1 MSDETGFRLNPAA
14 RPLKPRV
21 LRAGDLVALASP
33 SGPMAMDKI
42 EPMVALLESWG
53 LRVTVAPHAGS
64 RWGYLGGTDAER
76 AQDMND
82 LFRDPEV
89 RAIFATRG
97 GYGVT
102 RILPYLDLDA
112 ARRDPKAVIG
122 FSDITALH
130 LALARIGVVSFHG
143 PVADVAGKRKSD
155 YSLGWL
161 QRALMVPEPLGT
173 VGNPPVP
180 DGPRL
185 YTLRSGRASGPLVG
199 GNLSLITATMG
210 TPFEIETAGSI
221 LLIEDVAEAPYRVD
235 RMLTQLL
242 LAGKLQQVRGIVF
255 GEPVELEDPE
265 ADLPTLSIDEVLAD
279 RLGPLGIPVL
289 VGFAAAHGFYR
300 ATLPLG
306 VRVTLDADAGT
317 LTFEEAATVG

>member
-1 MSDETGFRLNPAA
+1 MPHETGFRLNPAA
-14 RPLKPRV
+14 RPLKPKA
-21 LRAGDLVALASP
+21 LRPGDLVALASP
-33 SGPMAMDKI
+33 AGPSTAATVEPMAAQL
-42 EPMVALLESWG
+42 EAWGFRVRVA
-53 LRVTVAPHAGS
+53 AHAYS

-76 AQDMND
+76 AQDLND

-89 RAIFATRG
+89 RAIFAVRG

-112 ARRDPKAVIG
+112 VRRDPKAVIG

-130 LALARIGVVSFHG
+130 LALARVGVISFHG
-143 PVADVAGKRKSD
+143 PVADVAGKRRSD

-161 QRALMVPEPLGT
+161 QRALTAPEPLGT
-173 VGNPPVP
+173 VGNPP
-180 DGPRL
+180 DGPTL

-199 GNLSLITATMG
+199 GNLTLITAVMG
-210 TPFEIETAGSI
+210 TPYEIETAGSI
-221 LLIEDVAEAPYRVD
+221 LLMEDVEEAPYRID

-242 LAGKLQQVRGIVF
+242 LAGKLEQVRGIVF
-255 GEPVELEDPE
+255 GEPVGLEDPE
-265 ADLPTLSIDEVLAD
+265 ADLPTLSLDEVLAD

-306 VRVTLDADAGT
+306 VRVTLDADGGT
-317 LTFEEAATVG
+317 LTFDEAATVD